1 MRRASHR
8 HRASGTSWEGGSPS
22 SWAGVWVVY
31 TGLRRV
37 SPASVP
43 LSPISLFLGGW
54 RELPVWFPVLPALR
68 SLSLV
73 KPPPFRHRN
82 SPSCEMKVPE
92 FKIVTG
98 CYLYSSRKDV
108 FFSAAV
114 YFVVVPT
121 ARAASSRLWGQVG
134 GERGLQVW
142 GAGTRPAQKCRWCL
156 PGAEQFGWRKGSR
169 SR

>member
-1 MRRASHR
+1 M
-8 HRASGTSWEGGSPS
+8 W
-22 SWAGVWVVY
+22 
-31 TGLRRV
+31 
-37 SPASVP
+37 
-43 LSPISLFLGGW
+43 FL
-54 RELPVWFPVLPALR
+54 VLPALR
-68 SLSLV
+68 LPSPV

-108 FFSAAV
+108 LFSAAV

-121 ARAASSRLWGQVG
+121 AGAASSRLWGQVG

-142 GAGTRPAQKCRWCL
+142 GVGTRPAQKCLVVPAW
-156 PGAEQFGWRKGSR
+156 SR
-169 SR
+169 TIWPQKKVHGLGEVSS